1 MNSGNGK
8 IIVKVTIGIRHPER
22 IRQNVE
28 ALQRISKLEGIGHID
43 GGALM
48 DTITLLKGLND
59 AIRGRGIL

>member
-1 MNSGNGK
+1 MTTNGK
-8 IIVKVTIGIRHPER
+8 IIIKVTIGIRHPAR
-22 IRQNVE
+22 IKQNVE

-48 DTITLLKGLND
+48 DTIDLLKGISG